1 MTMCGSPTFSNAMAE
16 SSPVTVNV
24 YDMSWLNEYIGN
36 IGLGVYHTGVEVY
49 EREYCY
55 GGHQFGSSGIF
66 EMTPRDTESLGPN
79 YSFKTSIVVGFT
91 DFTYR
96 DVCTIISNMERDF
109 RGAHYH
115 LLRKNCNHFS
125 SAFVEILCGA
135 TLPKWINRLAVVS
148 TKLPFIEKSIPK
160 EWLTP
165 PQQTETEP
173 RSSRSLRPSVC
184 DAFLPA
190 TRDDSSM
197 AISPRSEN
205 DEDTVESSHRVHH
218 HQAYSLRR
226 SNTPSVASLP
236 PTPNRSNTAPPASIS
251 PGEQWRRFQSQ
262 VSNYFKHSV
271 GGGGGNGG
279 GGSSSTSVSTP
290 PPTEKSSSRRHS

>member
-1 MTMCGSPTFSNAMAE
+1 MFPISSCSCYGTEIAYSFSRENRGMAMRGSPTLSNSVVE

-55 GGHQFGSSGIF
+55 GGHQFGGSGIF
-66 EMTPRDTESLGPN
+66 EMTPRDTENLGPN

-96 DVCTIISNMERDF
+96 DVCAILSNMERDF

-165 PQQTETEP
+165 LQQN
-173 RSSRSLRPSVC
+173 S
-184 DAFLPA
+184 
-190 TRDDSSM
+190 
-197 AISPRSEN
+197 
-205 DEDTVESSHRVHH
+205 EDTIESSHRFHRRH
-218 HQAYSLRR
+218 PHSLQR
-226 SNTPSVASLP
+226 SNTPSVTSLP
-236 PTPNRSNTAPPASIS
+236 PTPSRSHTAPPASIS

-262 VSNYFKHSV
+262 VSSYFSR
-271 GGGGGNGG
+271 GGGSNGE
-279 GGSSSTSVSTP
+279 GGSSSTSASTP
-290 PPTEKSSSRRHS
+290 PPTEKSSSRRPG

>member
-165 PQQTETEP
+165 PQQ
-173 RSSRSLRPSVC
+173 
-184 DAFLPA
+184 
-190 TRDDSSM
+190 
-197 AISPRSEN
+197 N